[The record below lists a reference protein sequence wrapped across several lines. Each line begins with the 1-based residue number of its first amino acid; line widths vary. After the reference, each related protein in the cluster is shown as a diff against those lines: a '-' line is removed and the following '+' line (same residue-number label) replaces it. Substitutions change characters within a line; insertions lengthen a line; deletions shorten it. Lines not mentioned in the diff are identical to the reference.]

1 MSENRK
7 RKIKVLLAKPGLDGH
22 DVGAKVV
29 VRALLEAGM
38 DVIYTG
44 LRKSPQQIAEAARD
58 SKADVI
64 ALSILSGSH
73 MPICTALKDELSKWQ
88 LSNKVWV
95 IGGNIPEG
103 DHQKLRDLG
112 LDGVFNTGANL
123 DEIVRFIEEKS
134 DERAA

>member
-1 MSENRK
+1 MTAKGS

-29 VRALLEAGM
+29 ARALLDAGM

-44 LRKSPQQIAEAARD
+44 LRKTPREIAEAARD
-58 SKADVI
+58 ADVDVI

-73 MPICTALKDELSKWQ
+73 LPICSTLKGEMQDLQ
-88 LSNKVWV
+88 LTNRVWV
-95 IGGNIPEG
+95 IGGNIPAE
-103 DHQKLRDLG
+103 DHNKLRELG
-112 LDGVFNTGANL
+112 IDGVFNTGAKL
-123 DEIVRFIEEKS
+123 DAIVQFIKEKA